1 MPRPTKKTSGL
12 AEYNRKRDFARTPE
26 PTGSVRPRAAGKP
39 LVFVIQ
45 KHAATAL
52 HYDLRLE
59 VDGVM
64 KSWAVPKGPSLDP
77 SVRRLAMEVEDHPMD
92 YNTFEGTIPKGEYG
106 GGTVLLWDH
115 GTYFADEAGDEDQ
128 EAVLAREHEAGK
140 ISFTVEG
147 ERLQGSFALIR
158 TDRGEKPKWLL
169 IKHRDG
175 HVDTSEDVTERWDT
189 SVVTGRTLD
198 EIAEEEDTE
207 GFRQAGIE
215 PMRYQDAY
223 ELPSGDTWVY
233 RPFLGGRRVHAYV
246 TPESHTLVTGHA
258 GEGDFSEIAE
268 ELQKLSRRVGASFVL
283 DGEVSSDDREQKL
296 HVFDLLFEEGDILLS
311 ERWRDRRDA
320 LEALFSRR
328 RVTHVALVPIRRRG
342 GPSLLEKAKDEGWAG
357 VVAVRTDSIYRAG
370 ERTGDWVRVRV

>member
-1 MPRPTKKTSGL
+1 MPRSAKKKQGL
-12 AEYNRKRDFARTPE
+12 AEYNRKRDFTRTPE
-26 PTGSVRPRAAGKP
+26 PAGSVRPHPAGRP

-106 GGTVLLWDH
+106 GGTVMLWDH

-128 EAVLAREHEAGK
+128 ETAVLREHEAGK
-140 ISFTVEG
+140 ISVTFDG
-147 ERLQGSFALIR
+147 QRLRGSFALVR

-169 IKHRDG
+169 IKHRDD
-175 HVDTSEDVTERWDT
+175 HVDKAVDITGRYDT

-207 GFRQAGIE
+207 GFSQAGIE

-223 ELPSGDTWVY
+223 ELPAGDEWVY
-233 RPFLGGRRVHAYV
+233 RPFRGGRRVHAYV
-246 TPESHTLVTGHA
+246 TPDSHSLITGRTGTRA
-258 GEGDFSEIAE
+258 FADIAA
-268 ELQKLSRRVGASFVL
+268 ELQKLSRRLGSSFVL
-283 DGEVSSDDREQKL
+283 DGEVSEADGEATL

-311 ERWRDRRDA
+311 EPWRDRRDA
-320 LEALFSRR
+320 LEKLFARR
-328 RVTHVALVPIRRRG
+328 RIPHVEVAPIRKRN
-342 GPSLLEKAKDEGWAG
+342 GPSLIEKAIAEGWAG
-357 VVAVRTDSIYRAG
+357 VVAVRTDSPYRAG

>member
-1 MPRPTKKTSGL
+1 
-12 AEYNRKRDFARTPE
+12 
-26 PTGSVRPRAAGKP
+26 
-39 LVFVIQ
+39 
-45 KHAATAL
+45 
-52 HYDLRLE
+52 
-59 VDGVM
+59 
-64 KSWAVPKGPSLDP
+64 
-77 SVRRLAMEVEDHPMD
+77 MEVEDHPMD